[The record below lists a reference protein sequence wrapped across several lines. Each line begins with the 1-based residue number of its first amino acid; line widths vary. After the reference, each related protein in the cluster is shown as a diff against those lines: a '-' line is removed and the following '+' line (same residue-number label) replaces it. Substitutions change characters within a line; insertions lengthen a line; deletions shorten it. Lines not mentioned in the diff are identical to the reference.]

1 MTLLQQTNQH
11 ILSQLRDLL
20 TTISYEAYT
29 CPLSLL
35 HGCSVGQHIRHTLEF
50 YQCLHEQ
57 SPLGFV
63 DYDARSRDLRL
74 ETDLEFSAY
83 FVEQLSLWLH
93 QPIEDVYLSMNVF
106 FGKESQE
113 VKTTLMR
120 ELLYVAEHAIHHF
133 AIIKI
138 ALKEEFSEIELSPNF
153 GVAFSTINHRERVES
168 GKREN

>member
-11 ILSQLRDLL
+11 ILTQLRDLL
-20 TTISYEAYT
+20 TAVPYEVYS
-29 CPLSLL
+29 CPLALL
-35 HGCSVGQHIRHTLEF
+35 HGSSVGQHIRHTLEF
-50 YQCLHEQ
+50 YQCLYEQ

-83 FVEQLSLWLH
+83 FVEQLSSWLH
-93 QPIEDVYLSMNVF
+93 QPIEDVYLIMNVF
-106 FGKESQE
+106 FGQESQE

-120 ELLYVAEHAIHHF
+120 ELLYMAEHAIHHF

-138 ALKEEFSEIELSPNF
+138 ALKEEFPEIELSPNF
-153 GVAFSTINHRERVES
+153 GVAFSTINYRESLKEC
-168 GKREN
+168 KL

>member
-20 TTISYEAYT
+20 TTISYEAYC
-29 CPLSLL
+29 CPLALL
-35 HGCSVGQHIRHTLEF
+35 HGSSVGQHIRHTLEF

-63 DYDARSRDLRL
+63 DYDARSRNLRL

-83 FVEQLSLWLH
+83 FVEQLSSWLH
-93 QPIEDVYLSMNVF
+93 QPIEDWYLSMNVF
-106 FGKESQE
+106 FGQESQK
-113 VKTTLMR
+113 VQTTLMR
-120 ELLYVAEHAIHHF
+120 ELVYVAEHAIHHF

-138 ALKEEFSEIELSPNF
+138 ALKEEFPEIALSPNF
-153 GVAFSTINHRERVES
+153 GVAFSTIKYRESLEE
-168 GKREN
+168 GKV